1 MALGAVLAAGLV
13 STRGAALAAGAAFG
27 AGFAD
32 SLGAEGCA
40 SVVAGVAFGPPL
52 RLKEFSPFLVHGLG
66 VLLELLEHLVYQPR
80 ILAEST
86 SAAHGRYSPLF
97 LAS

>member
-1 MALGAVLAAGLV
+1 MGAALAAGLV
-13 STRGAALAAGAAFG
+13 STRGAALAAGAAFD
-27 AGFAD
+27 AGC
-32 SLGAEGCA
+32 SGG
-40 SVVAGVAFGPPL
+40 SIWSPL